1 MSTPQQSRTFL
12 PGKLPWPVD
21 PETSVTNRKEN
32 SEWWSQPT
40 HEPQLTIHPLPR
52 PEASGTVS
60 TALAPQGALAL
71 RGHRPPTSS
80 PPSPRPPCPALS
92 LSSSHLLLTRLSF
105 HFLPRLPPAPL
116 LPTSLTIMNQL
127 DMYFSVRKLA
137 ILQTFKF
144 CKIVFVNKQKQ
155 CLLKHSISKFSASS
169 ICSEKKNFFKRSLL
183 FLRRSIAKYFHKPMA
198 IVFTFFKEM
207 EIAADKHHLLLQW

>member
-32 SEWWSQPT
+32 SKWWSQPT

-80 PPSPRPPCPALS
+80 PPCPLPLLFTPSPDPPLFPLS
-92 LSSSHLLLTRLSF
+92 PSS
-105 HFLPRLPPAPL
+105 PPPAPL
-116 LPTSLTIMNQL
+116 LPAYLTIMNQL
-127 DMYFSVRKLA
+127 DMYFSVLRKLA

-144 CKIVFVNKQKQ
+144 CKIMFVNKQKQ

-169 ICSEKKNFFKRSLL
+169 ICSEKKNFF
-183 FLRRSIAKYFHKPMA
+183 
-198 IVFTFFKEM
+198 
-207 EIAADKHHLLLQW
+207 